1 MWEKEVIMTNRE
13 FFTAIAS
20 NATLSAELVKFAKEA
35 IVKLD
40 KRNASRSSKPSKTAV
55 ANEPIKASIV
65 EYVTDHANALAS
77 DIAVACEISTQKAS
91 ALCVQMV
98 KDNVLTVCE
107 VKVPKKGKVKAYS
120 LAVVGADE

>member
-1 MWEKEVIMTNRE
+1 MTNRE

-20 NATLSAELVKFAKEA
+20 NTTLSAELVEFATEA
-35 IVKLD
+35 IAKLD
-40 KRNASRSSKPSKTAV
+40 KRNASRSSKPSKASL
-55 ANEPIKASIV
+55 ANVPIKASIV
-65 EYVTDHANALAS
+65 EYVTAHANALAS

-120 LAVVGADE
+120 LAVAGEGADD

>member
-1 MWEKEVIMTNRE
+1 MTNRE

-20 NATLSAELVKFAKEA
+20 NATLSAELVKFANEA
-35 IVKLD
+35 IAKLD

-65 EYVTDHANALAS
+65 EYVTTHANALAS

-91 ALCVQMV
+91 ILCRQLVED
-98 KDNVLTVCE
+98 KVLTVCE
-107 VKVPKKGKVKAYS
+107 VKVPKKGKLKAYS
-120 LAVVGADE
+120 LAVTDEGADE

>member
-1 MWEKEVIMTNRE
+1 MTNRE

-20 NATLSAELVKFAKEA
+20 NATLSAELVKFATEA
-35 IVKLD
+35 IAKLD
-40 KRNASRSSKPSKTAV
+40 KRNASRSSKPSKTAI

-98 KDNVLTVCE
+98 KDNILTVCE
-107 VKVPKKGKVKAYS
+107 VKAPKKGKVKAYS
-120 LAVVGADE
+120 LAITDKGADE

>member
-1 MWEKEVIMTNRE
+1 MTNRE

-20 NATLSAELVKFAKEA
+20 NENLSAELVKFANEA
-35 IVKLD
+35 IAKLD
-40 KRNASRSSKPSKTAV
+40 KRNASRSSKPSKTAI

-65 EYVTDHANALAS
+65 EYVTAHANALAS

-98 KDNVLTVCE
+98 KDEILTVCE

-120 LAVVGADE
+120 LAITDKGADE

>member
-1 MWEKEVIMTNRE
+1 MTNRE
-13 FFTAIAS
+13 FFTAVAS
-20 NATLSAELVKFAKEA
+20 NATLSAELVKFAEEA

-40 KRNASRSSKPSKTAV
+40 KRNASRSSKPSKMAI

-107 VKVPKKGKVKAYS
+107 VKIPKKGKVKAYS
-120 LAVVGADE
+120 LAVADEGADE

>member
-1 MWEKEVIMTNRE
+1 MTNRE

-20 NATLSAELVKFAKEA
+20 NATLSAELVKFATEA
-35 IVKLD
+35 IAKLD
-40 KRNASRSSKPSKTAV
+40 KRNASRSSKPSKTAI

-65 EYVTDHANALAS
+65 EYVTAHANALAS
-77 DIAVACEISTQKAS
+77 DIAEACEISTQKAS

-120 LAVVGADE
+120 LAITDKGADE

>member
-1 MWEKEVIMTNRE
+1 MTNRE

-20 NATLSAELVKFAKEA
+20 NTTLSAELVEFAIEA
-35 IVKLD
+35 ITKLD
-40 KRNASRSSKPSKTAV
+40 KRNASRSSKPSKTAI

-65 EYVTDHANALAS
+65 EYVTAHANALAS

-98 KDNVLTVCE
+98 KDKVLTVCE

-120 LAVVGADE
+120 LAVTDKGADE

>member
-1 MWEKEVIMTNRE
+1 MTNRE

-20 NATLSAELVKFAKEA
+20 NATLSAELVKFATEA
-35 IVKLD
+35 IAKLD
-40 KRNASRSSKPSKTAV
+40 KRNASRSSKPSKTAI

-65 EYVTDHANALAS
+65 EYVMAHANALAS
-77 DIAVACEISTQKAS
+77 DIAEACEISTQKAS

-120 LAVVGADE
+120 LAVADKDADE

>member
-1 MWEKEVIMTNRE
+1 MTNRE

-40 KRNASRSSKPSKTAV
+40 KRNASRSSKPSKTAI

-65 EYVTDHANALAS
+65 EYVTAHANALAS

-107 VKVPKKGKVKAYS
+107 VKGPKKGKVKAYS
-120 LAVVGADE
+120 LAITDKGADE

>member
-1 MWEKEVIMTNRE
+1 MTNRE

-20 NATLSAELVKFAKEA
+20 NENLSAELVKFANEA
-35 IVKLD
+35 IAKLD
-40 KRNASRSSKPSKTAV
+40 KRNASRSSKPSKTAI

-65 EYVTDHANALAS
+65 EYVTAHANALAS

-98 KDNVLTVCE
+98 KDEILTVCE

-120 LAVVGADE
+120 LAVADKGTDE

>member
-1 MWEKEVIMTNRE
+1 MTNRE

-20 NATLSAELVKFAKEA
+20 NATLSAELVKFAEEA

-40 KRNASRSSKPSKTAV
+40 KRNASRSSKPSKMAI

-120 LAVVGADE
+120 LAVVDKGADE